1 MAKILYF
8 DPFNGASG
16 DMVLGALLDLGLP
29 LEHLEAELSK
39 LGLEPYR
46 LEVEPVERQG
56 LRGVNVRVRPVDP
69 AESSSDASHHPV
81 SDETDQGSKD
91 RARHHHGGSHPSR
104 GPREIRRLIESSSL
118 DAWVK
123 EKALGIF
130 RRLGEAEAKVHG
142 VPLDRIHFHEVG
154 AVDALV
160 DIVGACV
167 GFRYFEVEEFYSAP
181 LRLGWG
187 TVTFSHGTWPVP
199 APATVELLKDFPS
212 VMGELQG
219 EMTTPTGAA
228 IITTLVEGDPCPPV
242 CRYFGSG
249 LGTGDRCYENAPNM
263 LRLMLGQTPE
273 GLPRHGELPS
283 SDQKVVVL
291 EASIDDMDPELF
303 GHFLGIA
310 LKKGALDVYYTPLY
324 MKKNRPGLL
333 LSILCLPQD
342 SEEMAEL
349 IFRET
354 TTFGVR
360 YSWWDRWV
368 LEREI
373 RSLQTDLGSVRVKI
387 GRWRGDVVS
396 VYPEYDDLKTIS
408 ERENIP
414 LKVVRQKVLEQLR
427 DL

>member
-1 MAKILYF
+1 MPKILYF

-16 DMVLGALLDLGLP
+16 DMILGALLDLGLP
-29 LEHLEAELSK
+29 LEHLEKELRK
-39 LGLEPYR
+39 LGLESYR

-56 LRGVNVRVRPVDP
+56 LRAVNFRVRCVDP
-69 AESSSDASHHPV
+69 AESGASHHQVPQ
-81 SDETDQGSKD
+81 ETVQGSTD
-91 RARHHHGGSHPSR
+91 RTGHHRSSHSSR
-104 GPREIRRLIESSSL
+104 GPGEIRQLIQSSSL
-118 DAWVK
+118 DDWVK
-123 EKALGIF
+123 EKSLDIF

-142 VPLDRIHFHEVG
+142 VPLDRVHFHEVG

-181 LRLGWG
+181 LTLGWG

-212 VMGELQG
+212 LVGQLEG

-228 IITTLVEGDPCPPV
+228 IITALVQGDPSPPV
-242 CRYFGSG
+242 CHYFSSG
-249 LGTGDRCYENAPNM
+249 LGAGDRRYENAPNM
-263 LRLMLGQTPE
+263 LRVMLGETPAVR
-273 GLPRHGELPS
+273 PPGELPC
-283 SDQKVVVL
+283 SDQQVTVL
-291 EASIDDMDPELF
+291 EANIDDMDPELF
-303 GHFLGIA
+303 GHFLEIA
-310 LKKGALDVYYTPLY
+310 LKKGALDVYYTPLH

-333 LSILCLPQD
+333 LSILCRPQD
-342 SEEMAEL
+342 SEKMAEL

-360 YSWWDRWV
+360 YSGWDRWV

-373 RSLQTDLGSVRVKI
+373 RPLQTDLGPVRVKI
-387 GRWRGDVVS
+387 GRWRGEVVS
-396 VYPEYDDLKTIS
+396 VCPEYDDLKAIS

-414 LKVVRQKVLEQLR
+414 LKMVRKQVLEQLGHHE
-427 DL
+427 